1 MRITANRMLDLAG
14 QATVRAQSDVADL
27 AGQVSSGRRVE
38 RPSDDPVAWAHAR
51 RLELRK
57 TVSEGRGVGVALGRD
72 QLEETDRALG
82 AIGGV
87 LAQARELA
95 VQAATANY
103 NATDRAAMGQVIT
116 GMFQTARAAAN
127 TRTTSGEY
135 LLAGMKSGT
144 EPFDAAGAYQ
154 GDSATRAL
162 ESGEGPLDVA
172 TVPGSVLTAAGGVD
186 VLPAL
191 TRFAAAL
198 AANDLL
204 GIQKSIDELS
214 TAHGQVSRAR
224 TNVGS
229 LVSVLDGADQ
239 ARAGLE
245 DTLQG
250 RIAGLTEIDVVT
262 AAGELAQ
269 RSRALEA
276 AQAVNSKLAQLLS
289 PR

>member
-14 QATVRAQSDVADL
+14 QASSRAQADVGDL
-27 AGQVSSGRRVE
+27 AAQVSSGLRVA

-57 TVSEGRGVGVALGRD
+57 TVSEGRGDGVALGRD
-72 QLEETDRALG
+72 QLQETDRALG
-82 AIGGV
+82 SIGGV
-87 LAQARELA
+87 LAQAKELA

-103 NATDRAAMGQVIT
+103 NATDRAAMSQVIT
-116 GMFQTARAAAN
+116 GMFQAARAAAN
-127 TRTTSGEY
+127 TKTTSGEY
-135 LLAGMKSGT
+135 LLAGMKSGA
-144 EPFDAAGAYQ
+144 EPFDATGAYQ

-162 ESGEGPLDVA
+162 ESGEGPIDDA
-172 TVPGSVLTAAGGVD
+172 TVPGSVLTAANGVD

-191 TRFAAAL
+191 SRFAAAL

-214 TAHGQVSRAR
+214 AAHGQVSRAR
-224 TNVGS
+224 TGVGS
-229 LVSVLDGADQ
+229 LVTVLDEADQ
-239 ARAGLE
+239 ARASLE